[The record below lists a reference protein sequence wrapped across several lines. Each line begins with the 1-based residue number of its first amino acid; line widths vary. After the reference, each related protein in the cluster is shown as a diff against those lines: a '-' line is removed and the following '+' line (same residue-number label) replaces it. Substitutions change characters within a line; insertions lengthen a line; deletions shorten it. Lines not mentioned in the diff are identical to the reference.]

1 MAISELLTEAQAAE
15 KLNVT
20 CGTLSVWR
28 ATRRYPLKYV
38 RVGRKIRYRVSDIEE
53 FLEIRTMPGDGPQTH
68 RGSARRTLRGSR

>member
-1 MAISELLTEAQAAE
+1 MIPELLTEKQAAE

-38 RVGRKIRYRVSDIEE
+38 RIGRKIRYRVQDLIDFIEA
-53 FLEIRTMPGDGPQTH
+53 RTMPGDGSRAH
-68 RGSARRTLRGSR
+68 RGSARGTLRGSR